1 MADEACQFIHIRI
14 IARPP
19 SLCDP
24 SPDTP
29 SAFGYTHCN
38 YINNGTA
45 MSYHIYGIGNAL
57 VDKEFE
63 VDDAFFKDAGIEKG
77 MMTLIEADQLA
88 SMLDTLTSR
97 YGLKKRACGGSAANT
112 IIGASYF
119 GAKTFYTCNV
129 ANDEAGD
136 FYIADMK
143 AAGVDTNL
151 GDDRDEGVTGKCL
164 VMVTPDAER
173 TMNTYLGITSEL
185 HSNHIDEEALAKS
198 EYAYIE
204 GYLVTSEPSRAA
216 AIRVRELARKHGVK
230 VAMTF
235 SDPAMVQFFKEGVQ
249 EMVGDGVDLLFC
261 NEQEA
266 KLFADTDDLDTAIEA
281 IKKVANTFAIT
292 LGPKGA
298 LAWDGNTLHE
308 IAPNSVTAVDSN
320 GAGDMFAGA
329 FLYAITHGHD
339 FAAAGRLA
347 SAASAQVVSQFGP
360 RLEAEQHAPLKDVL

>member
-1 MADEACQFIHIRI
+1 M
-14 IARPP
+14 
-19 SLCDP
+19 
-24 SPDTP
+24 
-29 SAFGYTHCN
+29 G
-38 YINNGTA
+38 
-45 MSYHIYGIGNAL
+45 YHIYGIGNAL

-63 VDDAFFKDAGIEKG
+63 VDDAFFSDAGIEKG

-88 SMLDTLTSR
+88 SMLEILTSR

-119 GAKTFYTCNV
+119 GANAFYTCNV

-143 AAGVDTNL
+143 AAGVDTNM

-173 TMNTYLGITSEL
+173 TMNTHLGITSEL
-185 HSNHIDEEALAKS
+185 HQNHINEDALAQS

-216 AIRVRELARKHGVK
+216 AIQVREMARKHGVK

-235 SDPAMVQFFKEGVQ
+235 SDPAMVQFFKDGLI
-249 EMVGDGVDLLFC
+249 EMIGDGVDLLFC

-266 KLFADTDDLDTAIEA
+266 KLFADTESLDDAIEA
-281 IKKVANTFAIT
+281 IKKVAKTFAIT
-292 LGPKGA
+292 LGSKGA
-298 LAWDGNTLHE
+298 LAFDGETLHE
-308 IAPNSVTAVDSN
+308 IAPNAVTAVDSN

-347 SAASAQVVSQFGP
+347 SAASSKVVSQFGP
-360 RLEAEQHAPLKDVL
+360 RLDAEQHEPLKSVL